1 MQILVKKKTAFF
13 MGLFIANLCIAMA
26 SSFVLPDKFFYD
38 AKTIVLHQYN
48 EIGISGSY
56 SAAILFYKITG
67 LKYLPYFLVALI
79 QYPILIYLL
88 YKIGIPTNFH
98 KINVKN
104 VLVYIG
110 FFMMAIFMAMPSKEF
125 ITFIYLAI
133 IPFVFHSARIPSK
146 YKVIISLM
154 IVAFFG
160 VFFRSYFLLIPI
172 IAIGMYFIT
181 LINFQNRALSAVFY
195 GLLIA
200 VFISLSAG
208 VIKGKYLS
216 ESSRDVVNRGR
227 MNSKDANSI
236 IVSPLKTD
244 TWYGETV
251 GIVYG
256 FFAVNLPLEGFKH
269 IFSPQI
275 IAFII
280 WQILLFYILFVR
292 FSRCLID
299 RKKHRY
305 LLWTLLILF
314 SYFIVQG
321 IFEPDLGTATRHKIG
336 VFPLIY
342 YALYYEYFRKELQQN
357 I

>member
-1 MQILVKKKTAFF
+1 MKLLIKKNKAVFI
-13 MGLFIANLCIAMA
+13 GLFFCNLIIALLAPFI
-26 SSFVLPDKFFYD
+26 LPEKFFYD
-38 AKTIVLHQYN
+38 AKIIILHEYN
-48 EIGISGSY
+48 EIGFSGSY
-56 SAAILFYKITG
+56 ASAILFYKLTG
-67 LKYLPYFLVALI
+67 LKYLPFSVVALI
-79 QYPILIYLL
+79 QYPILIYIL
-88 YKIGIPTNFH
+88 YRIGIPANFH
-98 KINVKN
+98 KITIKN

-110 FFMMAIFMAMPSKEF
+110 FFMMAIFISMPSKEF
-125 ITFIYLAI
+125 ITFIYLAT
-133 IPFVFHSARIPSK
+133 IPFVYHSASIPSK
-146 YKVIISLM
+146 YKVIISLG

-172 IAIGMYFIT
+172 IAIGMYFIS
-181 LINFQNRALSAVFY
+181 LIDVKNKALSSIFY

-200 VFISLSAG
+200 IFMSLSVG
-208 VIKGKYLS
+208 LIKGKYMS
-216 ESSRDVVNRGR
+216 ESSRDVVNMER

-244 TWYGETV
+244 TWYGETA
-251 GIVYG
+251 GIIYG
-256 FFAVNLPLEGFKH
+256 FFSVNLPFEGFKH

-280 WQILLFYILFVR
+280 WQLLLFYILFVR
-292 FSRCLID
+292 FSRCLTD
-299 RKKHRY
+299 RKTHRD

-357 I
+357 R

>member
-26 SSFVLPDKFFYD
+26 SSFVLPAKFFYD

-48 EIGISGSY
+48 EIGITGSY

-67 LKYLPYFLVALI
+67 LKFLPYFLVALI

-88 YKIGIPTNFH
+88 YKIGIPANFH

-110 FFMMAIFMAMPSKEF
+110 FFMIAIFMAMPSKEF

-146 YKVIISLM
+146 YKIIITLM

-160 VFFRSYFLLIPI
+160 VFFRFYFLLIPV

-181 LINFQNRALSAVFY
+181 LIDFQNRALSAVFY
-195 GLLIA
+195 GLLMAI
-200 VFISLSAG
+200 FISLSAG

-216 ESSRDVVNRGR
+216 ESSRDVVNRDR

-236 IVSPLKTD
+236 IISPIKTD

-256 FFAVNLPLEGFKH
+256 FFAVNIPLEGFKH

-292 FSRCLID
+292 FSRCLTD
-299 RKKHRY
+299 RKKYRY

-321 IFEPDLGTATRHKIG
+321 IFEPDLGTATRHKTG

>member
-1 MQILVKKKTAFF
+1 MQILVKKNTAFF
-13 MGLFIANLCIAMA
+13 IVLFIANLFIAIVA
-26 SSFVLPDKFFYD
+26 TALLPEKFLYD
-38 AKTIVLHQYN
+38 AKTIVLHEYN
-48 EIGISGSY
+48 ELGISGSY
-56 SAAILFYKITG
+56 SSAILFYKITG

-79 QYPILIYLL
+79 QYPILMYLL
-88 YKIGIPTNFH
+88 YKVGIPTNFH
-98 KINVKN
+98 KLNVKN

-110 FFMMAIFMAMPSKEF
+110 FFMMAIFISMPSKEF
-125 ITFIYLAI
+125 ITFIYLSI
-133 IPFVFHSARIPSK
+133 VIFVFQSNAISSRHKI
-146 YKVIISLM
+146 IISLL

-160 VFFRSYFLLIPI
+160 VIFRSYFLLIPI
-172 IAIGMYFIT
+172 IAIGMYYIT
-181 LINFQNRALSAVFY
+181 LINFQNKALSSIFY

-200 VFISLSAG
+200 VFISLSVG
-208 VIKGKYLS
+208 VIKGKHLS
-216 ESSRDVVNRGR
+216 ESSRDLVNMDR
-227 MNSKDANSI
+227 MHSKDANSI
-236 IVSPLKTD
+236 IVSPINTN

-256 FFAVNLPLEGFKH
+256 FFAVNIPLEGFKH

-292 FSRCLID
+292 FSRCLFD
-299 RKKHRY
+299 RKKDIF

-336 VFPLIY
+336 IFPLIY
-342 YALYYEYFRKELQQN
+342 YALYYEYFRKELQ
-357 I
+357 

>member
-13 MGLFIANLCIAMA
+13 VGLFIANLFIAMA
-26 SSFVLPDKFFYD
+26 ASFLLPGKFFYD
-38 AKTIVLHQYN
+38 AKTIVLYQYN
-48 EIGISGSY
+48 EMGISGSY
-56 SAAILFYKITG
+56 SAAILFYKFTG
-67 LKYLPYFLVALI
+67 LKYLPYPLVALV

-88 YKIGIPTNFH
+88 YKIGIPANFH

-104 VLVYIG
+104 ILVYIG
-110 FFMMAIFMAMPSKEF
+110 FFMMAIFISMPSKEF
-125 ITFIYLAI
+125 ITFIYLTI
-133 IPFVFHSARIPSK
+133 VPFVFHSARIASK
-146 YKVIISLM
+146 YKIILSLT

-181 LINFQNRALSAVFY
+181 LINFQNKALSSVFY
-195 GLLIA
+195 GVLIA
-200 VFISLSAG
+200 VFISLSVG
-208 VIKGKYLS
+208 IIKGKYLS
-216 ESSRDVVNRGR
+216 ESSRDVVNIGR
-227 MNSKDANSI
+227 INSKDANSI

-256 FFAVNLPLEGFKH
+256 FFSVNLPLEGFKH

-275 IAFII
+275 IAFVI

-292 FSRCLID
+292 FSRCLND
-299 RKKHRY
+299 RRKYRY

-342 YALYYEYFRKELQQN
+342 YALYYEHFRKELY
-357 I
+357 

>member
-1 MQILVKKKTAFF
+1 MKILIKKKTAFF
-13 MGLFIANLCIAMA
+13 ISLFIANLFVAIAA
-26 SSFVLPDKFFYD
+26 SFVLPEKFFYD
-38 AKTIVLHQYN
+38 AKTIISHEYN
-48 EIGISGSY
+48 EIGFSGSY
-56 SAAILFYKITG
+56 SFAILFYKLTG
-67 LKYLPYFLVALI
+67 LKYLPFFVVALI
-79 QYPILIYLL
+79 QYPILIYIL
-88 YKIGIPTNFH
+88 YRIGIPANFH
-98 KINVKN
+98 KVTIKN

-110 FFMMAIFMAMPSKEF
+110 FFMMAIFISMPSKEF
-125 ITFIYLAI
+125 ITFVYLAT
-133 IPFVFHSARIPSK
+133 IPLVYHSSSIPSK
-146 YKVIISLM
+146 YKVILSLA

-172 IAIGMYFIT
+172 IAIGMYFIS
-181 LINFQNRALSAVFY
+181 LIDLKNKALSSILY

-200 VFISLSAG
+200 IFMSLSVG
-208 VIKGKYLS
+208 LIKGKYMS
-216 ESSRDVVNRGR
+216 ESSRDVVNMER

-236 IVSPLKTD
+236 IVSPFRTD
-244 TWYGETV
+244 TWYGETA
-251 GIVYG
+251 GIIYG
-256 FFAVNLPLEGFKH
+256 FFSVNLPFEGFKH

-280 WQILLFYILFVR
+280 WQLLLFYILFVR

-299 RKKHRY
+299 RKTHRN

-357 I
+357 S